1 MKIMIKKI
9 IGIVALLAILAL
21 IVYTAIGA
29 GTYKS
34 MLPEDMF
41 TKKDVVAT
49 EIVKA
54 TEAPAAD
61 DVNPTEAVEQITE

>member
-9 IGIVALLAILAL
+9 IGVVAVFAILAL
-21 IVYTAIGA
+21 VVFTAVGV

-41 TKKDVVAT
+41 TKSEVVTSEVIEETKTPAT
-49 EIVKA
+49 
-54 TEAPAAD
+54 
-61 DVNPTEAVEQITE
+61 DVNPTEAVEQVTE

>member
-1 MKIMIKKI
+1 MIKKI
-9 IGIVALLAILAL
+9 IGIVALLSILAL

-49 EIVKA
+49 EIVEA
-54 TEAPAAD
+54 TEAPAA
-61 DVNPTEAVEQITE
+61 DVNPTEAVEQVTE

>member
-1 MKIMIKKI
+1 MIKKI
-9 IGIVALLAILAL
+9 IGIVAVLAILAL

-49 EIVKA
+49 EIVEA
-54 TEAPAAD
+54 TDAPAEN
-61 DVNPTEAVEQITE
+61 VNTTEAVEQITE

>member
-1 MKIMIKKI
+1 MMIMIKKI
-9 IGIVALLAILAL
+9 IGVIAVFAILAL
-21 IVYTAIGA
+21 VVFTAVGV

-41 TKKDVVAT
+41 TKSEVVASEVIEET
-49 EIVKA
+49 R
-54 TEAPAAD
+54 TPPA

>member
-1 MKIMIKKI
+1 MIKKI

-41 TKKDVVAT
+41 TKKGVVAT
-49 EIVKA
+49 EFVEA
-54 TEAPAAD
+54 TEAPAA
-61 DVNPTEAVEQITE
+61 DVNPTEAVEQVTE

>member
-9 IGIVALLAILAL
+9 IGVVAVVAILAL
-21 IVYTAIGA
+21 IAFTAIGV

-41 TKKDVVAT
+41 TKKEVVAMESIPEPEIPTTDVDTT
-49 EIVKA
+49 EV
-54 TEAPAAD
+54 
-61 DVNPTEAVEQITE
+61 VEQITE

>member
-9 IGIVALLAILAL
+9 IGVLAVLAILAL
-21 IVYTAIGA
+21 IAFTAIGV

-41 TKKDVVAT
+41 TKSEVVTPEVIVEPEAAAVVADD
-49 EIVKA
+49 
-54 TEAPAAD
+54 AD
-61 DVNPTEAVEQITE
+61 VEQITE

>member
-21 IVYTAIGA
+21 IVYTAIGV

-34 MLPEDMF
+34 MLPEDLF
-41 TKKDVVAT
+41 TKTEVVASEVIDT
-49 EIVKA
+49 ME
-54 TEAPAAD
+54 TPAEN
-61 DVNPTEAVEQITE
+61 VNTTEAVEQITE

>member
-1 MKIMIKKI
+1 MIKKI

-41 TKKDVVAT
+41 TKTEVTASEVIDVMET
-49 EIVKA
+49 
-54 TEAPAAD
+54 PAA

>member
-1 MKIMIKKI
+1 MIKKI
-9 IGIVALLAILAL
+9 IGIVAVLAILAL

-34 MLPEDMF
+34 MLPEDLF

-49 EIVKA
+49 EIVEA
-54 TEAPAAD
+54 TEAPAT

>member
-9 IGIVALLAILAL
+9 IGVLAVLAILAL
-21 IVYTAIGA
+21 IVYTAIGM

-41 TKKDVVAT
+41 AKQEVVASEVI
-49 EIVKA
+49 EIA
-54 TEAPAAD
+54 T
-61 DVNPTEAVEQITE
+61 DVDTTEAVEQITE

>member
-9 IGIVALLAILAL
+9 IGIVAVLAILAL

-34 MLPEDMF
+34 MLPEDLF
-41 TKKDVVAT
+41 TKTEVVASEVIDTMETPAENVNTT
-49 EIVKA
+49 EV
-54 TEAPAAD
+54 
-61 DVNPTEAVEQITE
+61 VEQITE

>member
-1 MKIMIKKI
+1 MIKKI

-41 TKKDVVAT
+41 TKTEVVASEVIDT
-49 EIVKA
+49 ME
-54 TEAPAAD
+54 TPAEN
-61 DVNPTEAVEQITE
+61 VNTIEAVEQITE

>member
-9 IGIVALLAILAL
+9 IGIVAVLAILAL

-34 MLPEDMF
+34 MLPEDLF
-41 TKKDVVAT
+41 TKKGVVAT
-49 EIVKA
+49 EIVEA
-54 TEAPAAD
+54 TEAPAA

>member
-1 MKIMIKKI
+1 MIKKI
-9 IGIVALLAILAL
+9 IGIVAVLAILAL

-41 TKKDVVAT
+41 TKTEVVASEVIDT
-49 EIVKA
+49 ME
-54 TEAPAAD
+54 TPAEN
-61 DVNPTEAVEQITE
+61 VNTTEAVEQITE

>member
-1 MKIMIKKI
+1 MIKKI

-41 TKKDVVAT
+41 TKTEVVASEVIDT
-49 EIVKA
+49 METPVENA
-54 TEAPAAD
+54 
-61 DVNPTEAVEQITE
+61 NPTEAVEQITE

>member
-1 MKIMIKKI
+1 MIKKI

-41 TKKDVVAT
+41 TKTEVVASEVIEET
-49 EIVKA
+49 KTPA
-54 TEAPAAD
+54 T
-61 DVNPTEAVEQITE
+61 DVNPTEAAEQITE

>member
-9 IGIVALLAILAL
+9 IGILAVVAILAL
-21 IVYTAIGA
+21 IVYTALGV

-41 TKKDVVAT
+41 TKKEVVAT
-49 EIVKA
+49 EVTPKA
-54 TEAPAAD
+54 EIPAAD
-61 DVNPTEAVEQITE
+61 VDTTAVVEQVTE

>member
-1 MKIMIKKI
+1 MIKKI
-9 IGIVALLAILAL
+9 IGVVAVFAILAL
-21 IVYTAIGA
+21 VVFTAVGV

-41 TKKDVVAT
+41 TKSEVVASEVIEET
-49 EIVKA
+49 R
-54 TEAPAAD
+54 TPAA

>member
-49 EIVKA
+49 EIVEA
-54 TEAPAAD
+54 TEAPA

>member
-1 MKIMIKKI
+1 MIKKI
-9 IGIVALLAILAL
+9 IGIVAVLAILAL

-41 TKKDVVAT
+41 TKSEVVASEVIEET
-49 EIVKA
+49 KTPA
-54 TEAPAAD
+54 T
-61 DVNPTEAVEQITE
+61 DVNPTEVVEQVTE

>member
-1 MKIMIKKI
+1 MIKKI

-49 EIVKA
+49 EIVEA

-61 DVNPTEAVEQITE
+61 VNTTEAVEQITE

>member
-1 MKIMIKKI
+1 MIKKI

-41 TKKDVVAT
+41 TKTEVVASEFIEET
-49 EIVKA
+49 KTPA
-54 TEAPAAD
+54 TG
-61 DVNPTEAVEQITE
+61 VNPTEAVEQVTE

>member
-9 IGIVALLAILAL
+9 IGVVAVLAILAL
-21 IVYTAIGA
+21 VVFTAVGV

-41 TKKDVVAT
+41 TKSEVVASEVIEET
-49 EIVKA
+49 R
-54 TEAPAAD
+54 TPAA